1 MTGLSTKWGGR
12 PAKRAGGDIRLTD
25 EPSIDELL
33 DNLDKVIA
41 RLAEAKEPIEDL
53 VVAYEQG
60 QKLLQEA
67 EVRLERLGHEAGVL
81 A

>member
-1 MTGLSTKWGGR
+1 
-12 PAKRAGGDIRLTD
+12 LTD

-33 DNLDKVIA
+33 DNLDKVIV

-53 VVAYEQG
+53 AVAYEEG
-60 QKLLQEA
+60 VRLLQVAEA
-67 EVRLERLGHEAGVL
+67 RLERLGREAGVP

>member
-1 MTGLSTKWGGR
+1 MADS
-12 PAKRAGGDIRLTD
+12 PAPL
-25 EPSIDELL
+25 ELSIDALL
-33 DNLDKVIA
+33 DSLDKVIA

-53 VVAYEQG
+53 VVAYEEG

-67 EVRLERLGHEAGVL
+67 EARLQKLGREAGVP

>member
-1 MTGLSTKWGGR
+1 M
-12 PAKRAGGDIRLTD
+12 ADLTD
-25 EPSIDELL
+25 EPSVDELL

-53 VVAYEQG
+53 VVAYEEG
-60 QKLLQEA
+60 NRLLREA
-67 EVRLERLGHEAGVL
+67 EERLERLGKEAGVP